1 MHFLLLIENVVNLPT
16 KLMYENF
23 SYIAIKKKSWFIYG
37 VSLWI
42 KILRDD
48 TD

>member
-23 SYIAIKKKSWFIYG
+23 SYIAIKKNHVLFMVLVYG
-37 VSLWI
+37 L
-42 KILRDD
+42 
-48 TD
+48 TF